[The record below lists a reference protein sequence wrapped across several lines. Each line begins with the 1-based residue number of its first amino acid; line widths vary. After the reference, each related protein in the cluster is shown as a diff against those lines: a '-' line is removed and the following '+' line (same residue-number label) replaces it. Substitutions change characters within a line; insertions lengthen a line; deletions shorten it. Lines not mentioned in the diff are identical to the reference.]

1 MVLCT
6 MGMTLMG
13 LGSTMGMG
21 STLGKGS
28 TMGME
33 SIMGMDQ
40 TVGMGSTVGYMVMI
54 SEVDQKEKR
63 LLRKMNEK
71 EKK

>member
-6 MGMTLMG
+6 MGMALIG
-13 LGSTMGMG
+13 LGSTM
-21 STLGKGS
+21 GKGS

-40 TVGMGSTVGYMVMI
+40 TVGMGSTIGYMVMI
-54 SEVDQKEKR
+54 SEVDQKEKGF
-63 LLRKMNEK
+63 
-71 EKK
+71 

>member
-6 MGMTLMG
+6 MVMAL
-13 LGSTMGMG
+13 MGMG
-21 STLGKGS
+21 STTVMGS

-40 TVGMGSTVGYMVMI
+40 TVGMGSAVGYMVMV
-54 SEVDQKEKR
+54 SEVDQKEKGF
-63 LLRKMNEK
+63 
-71 EKK
+71 